1 MKTRTSLLTLVAA
14 GIAVALGFPVA
25 TDHMR
30 AGRAAFAGP
39 VPAAVEDP
47 QQQSLTP
54 DQAWQRL
61 KAGNNRF
68 ADEKLEKPDLG
79 AKRRRELSRGQ
90 APFAV
95 VVTCADSRLTPEFI
109 FNQGLGDLFVLR
121 VAGNIAEPFVLGSMD
136 YAVEQLHAPLIVLL
150 GHEKCGAVEAALG
163 TEKPAGN
170 LGKLVGEIDVG
181 KDLPAGKE
189 AALAAA
195 IKNNARRQTR
205 LLTERSDVIKEHVAK
220 KKVRI
225 VCGVYQ
231 LATGKVEWL
240 NGN

>member
-1 MKTRTSLLTLVAA
+1 
-14 GIAVALGFPVA
+14 
-25 TDHMR
+25 
-30 AGRAAFAGP
+30 
-39 VPAAVEDP
+39 
-47 QQQSLTP
+47 
-54 DQAWQRL
+54 
-61 KAGNNRF
+61 
-68 ADEKLEKPDLG
+68 
-79 AKRRRELSRGQ
+79 
-90 APFAV
+90 
-95 VVTCADSRLTPEFI
+95 
-109 FNQGLGDLFVLR
+109 
-121 VAGNIAEPFVLGSMD
+121 
-136 YAVEQLHAPLIVLL
+136 VEQLHAPLIVLL